1 MHLAD
6 IYIHAQTLYQAGA
19 TFHIN
24 HRHLVRDRDNFLTRR
39 FTNRLVRDRLDNSLP
54 RRLIHHLV
62 RDRRDN
68 SLPHPFTNRLV
79 RDRRDNSLP
88 RRLIRHLVRD
98 RDSFLRHHF
107 LHLLV
112 VEDQDLGLDQDLDH
126 SLPRR

>member
-62 RDRRDN
+62 Q
-68 SLPHPFTNRLV
+68 
-79 RDRRDNSLP
+79 DRRDNSLP